1 MRPSNLHSRR
11 PFETI
16 LRPHQPMWKRVK
28 QLFESLVYAGLKP
41 RRSAASAAAKAK
53 SASALHNWIDGKL
66 NKAGPSDPLYLS
78 NRTLGQK
85 ATVWAAFGVPA
96 LLVLA
101 VVAFVVFR
109 SHDADA
115 PPARIP
121 DSPSNAEIAAKTL
134 PNLNNDLHLASQTAL
149 DIQDVHVVSG
159 SPARLVGVVK
169 NNSERQIAKAELVF
183 DLTNK
188 ADSRLGAV
196 STEVTNIAP
205 KASVTFSFVIEQSN
219 ATFALVREVHVQ

>member
-1 MRPSNLHSRR
+1 
-11 PFETI
+11 
-16 LRPHQPMWKRVK
+16 MWKRLK
-28 QLFESLVYAGLKP
+28 KLLESVAYAGMKP
-41 RRSAASAAAKAK
+41 QGGSASAAAKAK
-53 SASALHNWIDGKL
+53 GASALQGWIDGKL
-66 NKAGPSDPLYLS
+66 NQAGPSDPLYLS

-85 ATVWAAFGVPA
+85 AMVWAAFAVPA
-96 LLVLA
+96 ALILVI
-101 VVAFVVFR
+101 VGFVVFR
-109 SHDADA
+109 SHDPDA
-115 PPARIP
+115 PSALIP
-121 DSPSNAEIAAKTL
+121 DAPSNAEIADKML
-134 PNLNNDLHLASQTAL
+134 PNLNKNLHLASQTDL

-159 SPARLVGVVK
+159 SPSRLAGVVK

-205 KASVTFSFVIEQSN
+205 KASVPFNFVIEQAN